1 MILKLMYGCEMFQES
16 TYPNPKGR
24 GRTEGKVTMILG
36 QMRAGDRDA
45 AARLVPL
52 VYEELRAIAQGHL
65 KRERPGHSLQPTAL
79 VNEVWLH
86 FMKGA
91 DLELSNRSHF
101 LAVAAN
107 AMRRLLIDHARAR
120 GAAKRGGGWE
130 RVSLS
135 EQVGHSPGKGDD
147 VDVTALHEALNR
159 LEQLG
164 ERLAKVV
171 ELRFFGGL
179 TVKESAEVLGVAPV
193 TIEKDWTKAKAWLRL
208 ELKGS

>member
-1 MILKLMYGCEMFQES
+1 MFQES
-16 TYPNPKGR
+16 TGYTSMVR
-24 GRTEGKVTMILG
+24 GGTEEKVTMILG

-91 DLELSNRSHF
+91 DLDLSNRSHF

-135 EQVGHSPGKGDD
+135 VQAGRSQGKGDD
-147 VDVTALHEALNR
+147 VDVVALHEALNR

-164 ERLAKVV
+164 ERLARVV

-179 TVKESAEVLGVAPV
+179 TVQEVAEVLGVAPV
-193 TIEKDWTKAKAWLRL
+193 TVEKDWTKAKAWLRR
-208 ELKGS
+208 ELRGG

>member
-1 MILKLMYGCEMFQES
+1 MSDSVE
-16 TYPNPKGR
+16 
-24 GRTEGKVTMILG
+24 
-36 QMRAGDRDA
+36 
-45 AARLVPL
+45 
-52 VYEELRAIAQGHL
+52 
-65 KRERPGHSLQPTAL
+65 RERPGHSLQPTAL

-91 DLELSNRSHF
+91 DLNLSNRSHF

-135 EQVGHSPGKGDD
+135 VQAGRSQGKGDD
-147 VDVTALHEALNR
+147 VDVVALHEALNR

-164 ERLAKVV
+164 ERLARVV

-179 TVKESAEVLGVAPV
+179 TVQEVAEVLGVAPV
-193 TIEKDWTKAKAWLRL
+193 TVEKDWTKAKAWLRR
-208 ELKGS
+208 ELKGG

>member
-1 MILKLMYGCEMFQES
+1 MYSCEMFQES
-16 TYPNPKGR
+16 TGYTSMVR
-24 GRTEGKVTMILG
+24 GGTEGKVTMVLG

-52 VYEELRAIAQGHL
+52 VYEELRAIARGHL
-65 KRERPGHSLQPTAL
+65 KQERPGHSLQPTAL

-91 DLELSNRSHF
+91 DLALSNRSHF

-107 AMRRLLIDHARAR
+107 AMRRILIDHARAR

-135 EQVGHSPGKGDD
+135 EQSGRSPGKGDD
-147 VDVTALHEALNR
+147 VDIVALHEALNR
-159 LEQLG
+159 LEQLS
-164 ERLAKVV
+164 ERLAKGV
-171 ELRFFGGL
+171 ELRFFVGL
-179 TVKESAEVLGVAPV
+179 TVKDTAKVLGVAPV
-193 TIEKDWTKAKAWLRL
+193 TIEKDWTKAKARLRR
-208 ELKGS
+208 ELRCG

>member
-1 MILKLMYGCEMFQES
+1 MFQVS
-16 TYPNPKGR
+16 THLNPKAR
-24 GRTEGKVTMILG
+24 GGTEGEVTMILK
-36 QMRAGDRDA
+36 QMRSGDGGA

-65 KRERPGHSLQPTAL
+65 KRERPGHSLPPTAL

-86 FMKGA
+86 FRKGA
-91 DLELSNRSHF
+91 DLDLSSRSHF

-135 EQVGHSPGKGDD
+135 ERAGRSPGKGDD
-147 VDVTALHEALNR
+147 VDIVALHEALKR
-159 LEQLG
+159 LEQLS
-164 ERLAKVV
+164 ERMAKVV

-179 TVKESAEVLGVAPV
+179 TVKEAAEILGVAPV
-193 TIEKDWTKAKAWLRL
+193 TIEKDWTKAKAWLRR
-208 ELKGS
+208 ELRVG

>member
-1 MILKLMYGCEMFQES
+1 MFQES
-16 TYPNPKGR
+16 TGYTSMVR
-24 GRTEGKVTMILG
+24 GGTEGKVTMILG

-91 DLELSNRSHF
+91 DLDLSNRSHF

-135 EQVGHSPGKGDD
+135 VQAGRSQGKGDD
-147 VDVTALHEALNR
+147 VDVVALHEALNR
-159 LEQLG
+159 LVQLG
-164 ERLAKVV
+164 ERLARVV

-179 TVKESAEVLGVAPV
+179 TVQEVAEVLGVAPV
-193 TIEKDWTKAKAWLRL
+193 TVEKDWTKAKAWLRR
-208 ELKGS
+208 ELRGG

>member
-1 MILKLMYGCEMFQES
+1 MFQEL
-16 TYPNPKGR
+16 THPNPKGR

-120 GAAKRGGGWE
+120 GATKRGGGWE

-147 VDVTALHEALNR
+147 VDIVALHEALNR

>member
-1 MILKLMYGCEMFQES
+1 MFQES
-16 TYPNPKGR
+16 TGYTSMVR
-24 GRTEGKVTMILG
+24 GGTEGKVTMILG

-91 DLELSNRSHF
+91 DLDLSNRSHF

-135 EQVGHSPGKGDD
+135 VQAGRSQGKGDD
-147 VDVTALHEALNR
+147 VDVVALHEALNR

-164 ERLAKVV
+164 ERLARVV

-179 TVKESAEVLGVAPV
+179 TVQEVAEVLGVAPV
-193 TIEKDWTKAKAWLRL
+193 TVEKDWTKAKAWLRR
-208 ELKGS
+208 ELRGG